1 MQCIVLTASLDAPGP
16 CASHGVMNV
25 NARTS
30 VIYKALASY
39 LDAAQGSVEIFQS
52 QVVAVISIYI
62 LLTEW
67 VCVIWRAFT
76 RHACPIWKCPSLK
89 VPP

>member
-1 MQCIVLTASLDAPGP
+1 MQCIVLIASLDAPGP
-16 CASHGVMNV
+16 CASHDVMNV

-39 LDAAQGSVEIFQS
+39 LDAAQGSVEIFRS

-62 LLTEW
+62 IDRMGL
-67 VCVIWRAFT
+67 CYMACFHKT
-76 RHACPIWKCPSLK
+76 RMSRLE
-89 VPP
+89 VSQS